1 MSGALSTASGEG
13 GEGIPENYRPVSI
26 VLLPPLFNHDLSLL
40 AERYTPNVRYD
51 FSAVY
56 FNDPTRYV
64 HVDDEGRIALSYQD
78 LADQCFV
85 STDLK
90 ELDSLSD
97 TQEYKERSE
106 RWRYFFL
113 ETEGCAYCEA
123 WRICLG
129 KFCEYAKRS
138 DGCSSFFKEFLAAIE
153 LYQEAKNRKMTLW
166 QP

>member
-1 MSGALSTASGEG
+1 
-13 GEGIPENYRPVSI
+13 VSI